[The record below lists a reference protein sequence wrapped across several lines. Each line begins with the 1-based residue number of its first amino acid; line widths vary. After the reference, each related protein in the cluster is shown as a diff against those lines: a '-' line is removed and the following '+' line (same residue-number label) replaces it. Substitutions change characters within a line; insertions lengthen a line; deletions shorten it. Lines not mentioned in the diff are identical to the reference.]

1 VTRDAVIVLLRERI
15 RSFAASQYG
24 RDLGDDLAQ
33 DVFVVLQERYSHL
46 ESLDDL
52 VPLAMKIARFKLAGL
67 RRKSFR
73 RGEPSQ
79 ISVEDLPLADS
90 SPDAETIANRREM
103 AERLSASLLQMEGRC
118 REIFR
123 MKLEG
128 LSFPEIQNRLGVK
141 SINTVYTWEARCRK
155 RLLELMGGH
164 WERKA

>member
-1 VTRDAVIVLLRERI
+1 MR
-15 RSFAASQYG
+15 
-24 RDLGDDLAQ
+24 
-33 DVFVVLQERYSHL
+33 
-46 ESLDDL
+46 
-52 VPLAMKIARFKLAGL
+52 IARFKLASL

-90 SPDAETIANRREM
+90 SPDAETLANRREM
-103 AERLSASLLQMEGRC
+103 AERLSASLLQMDGRC

-128 LSFPEIQNRLGVK
+128 LSFPEIQKRLGVK
-141 SINTVYTWEARCRK
+141 SINTVYTWESRCRK